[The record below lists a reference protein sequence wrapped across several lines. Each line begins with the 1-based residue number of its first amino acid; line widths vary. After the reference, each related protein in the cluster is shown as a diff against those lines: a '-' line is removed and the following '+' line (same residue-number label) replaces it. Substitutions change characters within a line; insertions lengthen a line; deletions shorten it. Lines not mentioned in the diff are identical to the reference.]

1 MKYFNP
7 RAVSGS
13 RRSQLQPFSR
23 ISCKTFPRNLIFNHN
38 AGVDPASASD
48 TVAERF
54 DPSDIILR
62 SLPET

>member
-7 RAVSGS
+7 RPFQVPGE
-13 RRSQLQPFSR
+13 SQLQPFSR
-23 ISCKTFPRNLIFNHN
+23 VSCKIFPRNLIFNHN
-38 AGVDPASASD
+38 ARVDPASASD

-62 SLPET
+62 SLSET